1 MSQTEGYSPE
11 DSLSDYSE
19 GLLQRNMVYSTV
31 LCLVREKNIK
41 KSGIHSFRI
50 LFFKKK
56 SNQHIYIES
65 V

>member
-31 LCLVREKNIK
+31 LCLVRAKNIK
-41 KSGIHSFRI
+41 VRVTVLQDFVY
-50 LFFKKK
+50 KKK
-56 SNQHIYIES
+56 SDQHIYIES

>member
-31 LCLVREKNIK
+31 LCLVRAKNIK
-41 KSGIHSFRI
+41 VRDTVLQGFVFLKKIRSAHIH
-50 LFFKKK
+50 
-56 SNQHIYIES
+56 
-65 V
+65 